1 MKRIIKLK
9 ERDLT
14 RIVKRIIN
22 EDNEEMESNS
32 RPSVEI
38 NYLDGDTDVV
48 NLSSILVG
56 DLIELIGDNYA
67 GMYVDE
73 DSGNLV
79 IDVVK
84 WPHDLI

>member
-1 MKRIIKLK
+1 MKKTIRLT
-9 ERDLT
+9 ERDLS
-14 RIVKRIIN
+14 RLVRRIIN

-79 IDVVK
+79 INVVK